1 VKQGNAL
8 LQVVFS
14 SALEC
19 DVMKVQENKE
29 GLELNGTHQLLVYA
43 NNVNLLVKNINNIRR
58 KKNPGINVE
67 NVMKLGFLLESC
79 TPSYMQHEYY
89 QQTA

>member
-8 LQVVFS
+8 SQVVFS

-19 DVMKVQENKE
+19 VIMNVQENKE

-43 NNVNLLVKNINNIRR
+43 NDVNLLVKNISNMRR
-58 KKNPGINVE
+58 KK
-67 NVMKLGFLLESC
+67 KLIHN
-79 TPSYMQHEYY
+79 Q
-89 QQTA
+89 